1 MISPL
6 AYVDPKA
13 EIGNNVTIHPFAYI
27 DKNVVIGDNCEIFP
41 YASVLAGTTMGKN
54 NRVFHGAI
62 LGAEPQDFRYK
73 GEATRLSIVDNNMI
87 REYVIINRATTP
99 GGETVI
105 GNRDYLLK
113 GTRIGHD
120 CRVDDDCILGIDCD
134 LAGEC
139 HIHSKAIL
147 AGRVIIKENC
157 RVGSWSLIKSGCRT
171 GKDIPPYILAAHNPI
186 TYKGIDAF
194 IMRRSGFSEEA
205 IENIALAYR
214 QIYSSGTS
222 LENAVLRIK
231 DVCTPSP
238 EIDYILRFIEESK
251 MGIIATYGEEGL

>member
-73 GEATRLSIVDNNMI
+73 GEATRLSIGDNNMI

-105 GNRDYLLK
+105 GNRNNFP
-113 GTRIGHD
+113 G
-120 CRVDDDCILGIDCD
+120 CF
-134 LAGEC
+134 
-139 HIHSKAIL
+139 KAL
-147 AGRVIIKENC
+147 CKR
-157 RVGSWSLIKSGCRT
+157 RSHHVGSG
-171 GKDIPPYILAAHNPI
+171 
-186 TYKGIDAF
+186 
-194 IMRRSGFSEEA
+194 
-205 IENIALAYR
+205 
-214 QIYSSGTS
+214 
-222 LENAVLRIK
+222 
-231 DVCTPSP
+231 
-238 EIDYILRFIEESK
+238 
-251 MGIIATYGEEGL
+251 